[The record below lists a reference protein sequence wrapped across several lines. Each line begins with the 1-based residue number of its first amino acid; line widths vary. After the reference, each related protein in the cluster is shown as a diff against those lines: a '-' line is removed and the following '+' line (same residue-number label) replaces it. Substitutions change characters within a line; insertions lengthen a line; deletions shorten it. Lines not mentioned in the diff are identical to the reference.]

1 MSRPSFSSSEQ
12 ATRREAARTDP
23 AFTPFV
29 AASNEEVRYAEQLRE
44 RLRRRLLNRSSTRGP
59 HWTVGA
65 D

>member
-1 MSRPSFSSSEQ
+1 MSRHSFSSSEQ
-12 ATRREAARTDP
+12 GTRREAARTDP

-44 RLRRRLLNRSSTRGP
+44 RLRRRFLDRPSARGS